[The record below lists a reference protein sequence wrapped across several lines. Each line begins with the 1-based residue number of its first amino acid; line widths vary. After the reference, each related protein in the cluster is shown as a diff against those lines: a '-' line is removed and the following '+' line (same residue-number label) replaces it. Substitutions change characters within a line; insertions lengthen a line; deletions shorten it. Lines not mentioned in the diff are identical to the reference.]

1 MQLRR
6 LVLPAPF
13 GPMMALKA
21 PGWTEKLTSWRAV
34 TPPKRRTRWEMS
46 RRGDDIRRKTT
57 CLLYRGERS
66 PLWPDPT
73 PTPNPTHEAARAR
86 VPIPDPRLRGCLK
99 TLRGYFFSSG
109 AGAGVVPGAAASPPG
124 APGVAAGAAGVSVVL
139 MLSVIITIVQ

>member
-73 PTPNPTHEAARAR
+73 PNPNPTHEAPKAR

-99 TLRGYFFSSG
+99 TLYVATSSLRVL
-109 AGAGVVPGAAASPPG
+109 ALASFPARQPRPLAPP
-124 APGVAAGAAGVSVVL
+124 A
-139 MLSVIITIVQ
+139 